1 MQFLKKHYEKMI
13 LALLL
18 LLFIFS
24 MIYLIGIIASAAE
37 LKAEAF
43 KIKPRQADWES
54 IDFAKEEFK
63 LGHIFTKNTQWN
75 QAKSRSDQAL
85 FSDLLLMFQCVRCP
99 HCERFI
105 PLTYCNEDKK
115 CALCQGELKPVKVV
129 EVLEIKDINDID
141 GDGIPNDVEE
151 KLGLNP
157 NDPGDAHADM
167 DGDGFSNL
175 FEYQQGTR
183 LNDPKDHPP
192 LYKRLFMSALRVVEL
207 DAMLMKVSA
216 AGDKKANWDIQVNI
230 GDKTRFLLLGDTIEL
245 EKGRPYKI
253 IDVISDVKKV
263 MDGSVEVQRDESK
276 IMCQSVDGKYKI
288 TMEVGKR
295 AKSPLPKAFLTDV
308 ADDKEYSVDIG
319 DKLKIGGAL
328 TGIVEYTILE
338 IDMDK
343 WQVKVQEIRNR
354 RAVIGI
360 IGKEP
365 LFKLNETSKLYNRNK
380 TDGGAVPSGLPQF

>member
-24 MIYLIGIIASAAE
+24 MIYLINIIASAAE
-37 LKAEAF
+37 LKAESF
-43 KIKPRQADWES
+43 KIKSRQADWES
-54 IDFAKEEFK
+54 VDFAKDEFK
-63 LGHIFTKNTQWN
+63 LANIFTKDMQWN
-75 QAKSRSDQAL
+75 KAKSRSDSAL
-85 FSDLLLMFQCVRCP
+85 FSDLLLMFQCSRCP
-99 HCERFI
+99 HCEKFI
-105 PLTYCNEDKK
+105 PLAYFNEDKK
-115 CALCQGELKPVKVV
+115 CKLCQNELRPVVLVEKPV
-129 EVLEIKDINDID
+129 IKDINDID

-151 KLGLNP
+151 KLGMNP
-157 NDPGDAHADM
+157 NDPGDSHDDM

-175 FEYQQGTR
+175 FEYKKGTR

-192 LYKRLFMSALRVVEL
+192 MYTRLFMSALKVVEL

-230 GDKTRFLLLGDTIEL
+230 GDKTRFLLLGDTVAL
-245 EKGRPYKI
+245 EKGRSYKI

-276 IMCQSVDGKYKI
+276 IVCQSVDGKYTI

-295 AKSPLPKAFLTDV
+295 AKSPLPKAFLADI

-319 DKLKIGGAL
+319 DKISIGGPL
-328 TGIVEYTILE
+328 TGTVEYKIQE

-343 WQVKVQEIRNR
+343 WQVKVLETANR
-354 RAVIGI
+354 RAAPGI

-365 LFKLNETSKLYNRNK
+365 LFKLNEASKLYNNK
-380 TDGGAVPSGLPQF
+380 TAAGAVPSGLPEF